1 MIFFINKF
9 FFQIKVIFVLFFLI
23 HLQQTQTNL
32 MKLPHWQSYV
42 WIAFL
47 LFPMSLISCGSKKY
61 IQEIP
66 YNFSSEPYA
75 NTANGIKGN
84 VDSKYS
90 NVDDNVEKLSDEEL
104 RIKEKYSIIMEVMPK
119 EVTNYKFY
127 TYIDHWIGTPY
138 KKQTLE
144 EKIGVDCSYF
154 VQSLYSDVYGET
166 FQKTPDGIFR
176 SKSIQ
181 LFTGRTFLKEG
192 DILFFRYDK
201 MHPISDVGI
210 YLNNDRIL
218 ACTSSGLNI
227 YDFNDEYFQLRF
239 VAAGRLKPKN

>member
-1 MIFFINKF
+1 MNNSHWLSLKWVLLPIFSI
-9 FFQIKVIFVLFFLI
+9 
-23 HLQQTQTNL
+23 
-32 MKLPHWQSYV
+32 SC
-42 WIAFL
+42 
-47 LFPMSLISCGSKKY
+47 ISCGSKKY

-66 YNFSSEPYA
+66 YNFSSESH
-75 NTANGIKGN
+75 NESANGLKN
-84 VDSKYS
+84 NSDAQYS

-119 EVTNYKFY
+119 EVSNYKFY
-127 TYIDHWIGTPY
+127 TYVDRWIGTPY

-144 EKIGVDCSYF
+144 EKKGVDCSYF

-201 MHPISDVGI
+201 MNPISDVGI

-218 ACTSSGLNI
+218 ACTSNGLNI